1 MFYPFNAAR
10 AKTRT
15 SDAERDNL
23 IENEVLADAYISIT
37 HVYIERAA
45 KRGYSRTTT
54 YIPYSVSKEVVE
66 RLRGAG
72 FEVEPFLNTH
82 NRYMVSWE

>member
-15 SDAERDNL
+15 NDAERDNMVEL
-23 IENEVLADAYISIT
+23 EVLADAYVSIT

-45 KRGYSRTTT
+45 KCGRFHTVT

-72 FEVEPFLNTH
+72 FEVEPVLNAY
-82 NRYMVSWE
+82 NRFYVSWE

>member
-10 AKTRT
+10 AKTRS

-23 IENEVLADAYISIT
+23 IENEILADAYISIT

-54 YIPYSVSKEVVE
+54 YIPYTVREDVCG
-66 RLRGAG
+66 RLRLAG
-72 FEVEPFLNTH
+72 FDVDPIPKAV

>member
-23 IENEVLADAYISIT
+23 IENEVLADAYVSIT

-45 KRGYSRTTT
+45 KQGYSRTIT
-54 YIPYSVSKEVVE
+54 YIPYGVREDVCE
-66 RLRGAG
+66 RLRLAG
-72 FEVEPFLNTH
+72 FDVDPIPNSIT
-82 NRYMVSWE
+82 RYRVSWE

>member
-23 IENEVLADAYISIT
+23 VENEVLADAYISIA

-54 YIPYSVSKEVVE
+54 YIPYTVRDDVCE
-66 RLRGAG
+66 RLRSAG
-72 FEVEPFLNTH
+72 FDVDPIPRAV